1 MRKRL
6 SFVVIWLAKPK
17 ILDGPKHDFLS
28 RNGTNGH
35 EQPRSVPSDS
45 TRSNRVETRP
55 HISTCDNMYA
65 TEHDRPSY
73 RSSYEYCRV
82 FLVIIRTRSR
92 ADGARSGERG
102 GATILCVRT
111 VVFCKEDRGPLHAMQ
126 CIMQRTAVAPPFH
139 KLEHSYDA
147 GDHKQVSKYGR
158 SDVSFRTGIF
168 LQDQGPLFYFKLK
181 RNRKSNFDNRTR
193 ANHQVLSWYR

>member
-1 MRKRL
+1 MCLLPVVIFFSYDPHIIHVCATLNTLAHRPIVQFEIQL
-6 SFVVIWLAKPK
+6 PFFVV
-17 ILDGPKHDFLS
+17 
-28 RNGTNGH
+28 
-35 EQPRSVPSDS
+35 
-45 TRSNRVETRP
+45 
-55 HISTCDNMYA
+55 
-65 TEHDRPSY
+65 
-73 RSSYEYCRV
+73 
-82 FLVIIRTRSR
+82 IRTRSR
-92 ADGARSGERG
+92 ASDPRDGGRG
-102 GATILCVRT
+102 GATILCT
-111 VVFCKEDRGPLHAMQ
+111 HGGFCGEDRGPLHAMQ